1 MSAGLNTERES
12 PLKRWAPILVILWLA
27 VYWFLFFTSRLP
39 NSSNSQGSL
48 YRSDVVFMLPEIYA
62 SLAGDPAST
71 TSGLQYLPQRFW
83 PAVLAAFIVGSSFSL
98 GNLILRGLK
107 LTTGIDKLS
116 QIAIAGGIGLSAT
129 SLLTLTLGVAG
140 LLSRPLFVAIFLLIN
155 IAECWFEYQHRKQ
168 KKPVPAEHAFRPHPM
183 MWVCLI
189 VAVPF
194 LWCMLLGSLLPPTD
208 FDVKEY
214 HLGGPKEYF
223 LTGSVHFLP
232 HNVYT
237 SFPFLTEML
246 LLVGMVLYGGWEQGA
261 LVGQAVLMAFA
272 PTTALGVYAVA
283 RRLSGEAA
291 GWLAALIYLTIP
303 WTYRIS
309 IIAYTEGA
317 LCGYVVL
324 TLLAFFIW
332 RDHRQSADSAI
343 KSDAWSRWGCLV
355 IGLLAGSAVSTKYP
369 GMILVAI
376 PFGLAILLTELGSFK
391 PSTERIRSTVTMC
404 LLYTLGVLITFGPWM
419 LKNLVETG
427 NPVYPLLYSLFG
439 GADWNAE
446 LQAKWK
452 DAHPS
457 LLFKPGWGDVR
468 GVLYENDW
476 QSPLLFGLAPLAL
489 VFQRK
494 RGIVETAGFAF
505 LLFAMWYLFTHRI
518 DRFWVPM
525 NSVMAVLA
533 GCGLVGTL
541 GLKHFASTRTPV
553 ESQKKKQRKQTAVP
567 QTDPAGLLKNVVV
580 VSLVAGA
587 IVYNFAFIT
596 TAKCGFN
603 GYLMDYKA
611 AREQTLTRSIAV
623 VEAMNLPP
631 DAKVLFVGEAEI
643 FDARFPYA
651 YCTVFDKNLL
661 EEWTSRPDGNKGW
674 TLLSQDEILT
684 KLREEKITHVFVNW
698 NEILR
703 YRTTYRFTDFVSPD
717 RMQQFVD
724 AGILSPIVLPD
735 QEVLRPWES
744 VDASWQQEI
753 DRWGPELKLN
763 YGNIPAMLQFQAY
776 RVAEPE

>member
-1 MSAGLNTERES
+1 MQTGSQNERES
-12 PLKRWAPILVILWLA
+12 PLTRWAPILVILWLA

-39 NSSNSQGSL
+39 NSSNAQGSL

-116 QIAIAGGIGLSAT
+116 QIAIAGGVGLSAT
-129 SLLTLTLGVAG
+129 SLLTLTLGGAG

-155 IAECWFEYQHRKQ
+155 IAECWLEYQHRKQ
-168 KKPVPAEHAFRPHPM
+168 MRPVATEHQFRSSPL

-246 LLVGMVLYGGWEQGA
+246 LLVGMVLYGDWEQGA

-272 PTTALGVYAVA
+272 PTTALGVYGVA
-283 RRLSGEAA
+283 KRLSGEAA
-291 GWLAALIYLTIP
+291 GWLSALIYLTVP

-317 LCGYVVL
+317 LCGYVIL

-332 RDHRQSADSAI
+332 REHRKSAG
-343 KSDAWSRWGCLV
+343 DAARANDWSHWGCLA

-376 PFGLAILLTELGSFK
+376 PFGLAVLFTELGSLK
-391 PSTERIRSTVTMC
+391 PSAERIRSTLWMC
-404 LLYTLGVLITFGPWM
+404 TLYTLGVLITFGPWM

-427 NPVYPLLYSLFG
+427 NPVYPLLYSVFG

-457 LLFKPGWGDVR
+457 LLFKPGWSDVR
-468 GVLYENDW
+468 GVLFENDW

-489 VFQRK
+489 LFQRK
-494 RGIVETAGFAF
+494 RGILETAGYAF

-525 NSVMAVLA
+525 NSVMAALA
-533 GCGLVGTL
+533 GCGLVGV
-541 GLKHFASTRTPV
+541 LKLRVIATPAV
-553 ESQKKKQRKQTAVP
+553 QAPKKKHQKQVPVVQR
-567 QTDPAGLLKNVVV
+567 DPASLLSTIVV
-580 VSLVAGA
+580 VSLVVGA
-587 IVYNFAFIT
+587 VVYNFAFIT

-603 GYLMDYKA
+603 GYLMDYKV
-611 AREQTLTRSIAV
+611 AREQTLTRSIAII
-623 VEAMNLPP
+623 ENMNLPT
-631 DAKVLFVGEAEI
+631 DSKVLFVGEAEI

-661 EEWTSRPDGNKGW
+661 EEWTSVPDGAGGWKLRNKE
-674 TLLSQDEILT
+674 EILA
-684 KLREEKITHVFVNW
+684 KFREEKITNVFVNW

-703 YRTTYRFTDFVSPD
+703 YRTTYRFTDFVSPE
-717 RMQQFVD
+717 RMQQLVD
-724 AGILSPIVLPD
+724 AGILIPIALPD

-744 VDASWQQEI
+744 LDASWQKEI
-753 DRWGPELKLN
+753 ARWGPQLKMS

-776 RVAEPE
+776 RVAEPLQP